1 MLAHRYQKLSLEVSM
16 KVYLSISLVLISLIL
31 LIPGVTEPM
40 LTMTGTIE
48 KSQLVNTGKDMLT
61 QDLTEDSRANTRGI
75 LDVAASL
82 FGLDTLQGEVE
93 VFRNSRSI
101 IDIITALYQSHNF
114 VVALLVGLFSIVIP
128 TIKLITMLILLL
140 PVALSIKQ
148 RLRAIISVI
157 GKWSMADVFVVAI
170 IVAYMAGN
178 ASAGM
183 GDTLK
188 TQSQFEIGFYYFLG
202 YCIFSIASQMMI
214 DMTQTQKSQIIT
226 N

>member
-1 MLAHRYQKLSLEVSM
+1 M
-16 KVYLSISLVLISLIL
+16 KMYVSISLVLISLIL

-40 LTMTGTIE
+40 LTITGTIE
-48 KSQLVNTGKDMLT
+48 KSQLVDTGKDMLI

-75 LDVAASL
+75 LDIAASML
-82 FGLDTLQGEVE
+82 GLDTLDGEVE

-101 IDIITALYQSHNF
+101 IDTIAALYQSHHF
-114 VVALLVGLFSIVIP
+114 AVAMLVGLFSIVIP
-128 TIKLITMLILLL
+128 AVKLITMLILLL
-140 PVALSIKQ
+140 PVTPLIKQ
-148 RLRAIISVI
+148 RLSKMISVI

-170 IVAYMAGN
+170 IVTYMAGN

-183 GDTLK
+183 GDMLK

-214 DMTQTQKSQIIT
+214 DMTQTQKSQ
-226 N
+226 NASR

>member
-1 MLAHRYQKLSLEVSM
+1 M
-16 KVYLSISLVLISLIL
+16 KMYVSISLVLISLIL

-40 LTMTGTIE
+40 LTITGTIE
-48 KSQLVNTGKDMLT
+48 KSQLVDTGKDMLI

-75 LDVAASL
+75 LDIAASML
-82 FGLDTLQGEVE
+82 GLDTLEGEVE

-101 IDIITALYQSHNF
+101 IDTIAALYQSHHF
-114 VVALLVGLFSIVIP
+114 VVAMLVGLFSIVIP
-128 TIKLITMLILLL
+128 AVKLITMLILLL
-140 PVALSIKQ
+140 PVPPLIKQ
-148 RLRAIISVI
+148 RLSKMISVI

-170 IVAYMAGN
+170 IVTYMAGN

-183 GDTLK
+183 GDMLK

-214 DMTQTQKSQIIT
+214 DMTQTQRSQNT
-226 N
+226 AR

>member
-1 MLAHRYQKLSLEVSM
+1 M
-16 KVYLSISLVLISLIL
+16 KMYVSISLVLISLIL

-40 LTMTGTIE
+40 LTITGTIE
-48 KSQLVNTGKDMLT
+48 KSQLVDTGKDMLI

-75 LDVAASL
+75 LDIAASML
-82 FGLDTLQGEVE
+82 GLDTLEGEVE

-101 IDIITALYQSHNF
+101 IDTIAALYQSHHF
-114 VVALLVGLFSIVIP
+114 VVAMLVGLFSIVIP
-128 TIKLITMLILLL
+128 AVKLITMLILLL
-140 PVALSIKQ
+140 PVTPLIKQ
-148 RLRAIISVI
+148 RLSKMISVI

-170 IVAYMAGN
+170 IVTYMAGN

-183 GDTLK
+183 GDMLK

-214 DMTQTQKSQIIT
+214 DMTQMQKSQNT
-226 N
+226 AR

>member
-1 MLAHRYQKLSLEVSM
+1 M
-16 KVYLSISLVLISLIL
+16 KMYVSISLVLISLIL

-40 LTMTGTIE
+40 LTITGTIE
-48 KSQLVNTGKDMLT
+48 KSQLVDTGKDMLI

-75 LDVAASL
+75 LDIAASML
-82 FGLDTLQGEVE
+82 GLDTLDGEVE

-101 IDIITALYQSHNF
+101 IDTIAALYQSHHF
-114 VVALLVGLFSIVIP
+114 VVAMLIGLFSIVIP
-128 TIKLITMLILLL
+128 AVKLITMLILLL
-140 PVALSIKQ
+140 PVTPLIKQ
-148 RLRAIISVI
+148 RLSKMISVI

-170 IVAYMAGN
+170 IVTYMAGN

-183 GDTLK
+183 GDMLK

-214 DMTQTQKSQIIT
+214 DMTQEQKSQ
-226 N
+226 NASR

>member
-1 MLAHRYQKLSLEVSM
+1 M

-31 LIPGVTEPM
+31 LIPGVTKPM
-40 LTMTGTIE
+40 LTITGTIE
-48 KSQLVNTGKDMLT
+48 KSQLVDTGKDMLI

-75 LDVAASL
+75 LDIAASML
-82 FGLDTLQGEVE
+82 GLDTLDGEVE

-101 IDIITALYQSHNF
+101 IDTIAALYQSHHF
-114 VVALLVGLFSIVIP
+114 VVAMLVGLFSIVIP
-128 TIKLITMLILLL
+128 AVKLITMLILLL
-140 PVALSIKQ
+140 PVTPLIKQ
-148 RLRAIISVI
+148 RLSKMISVI

-170 IVAYMAGN
+170 IVTYMAGN

-183 GDTLK
+183 GDMLK

-214 DMTQTQKSQIIT
+214 DMTQEQKSQ
-226 N
+226 NASS

>member
-1 MLAHRYQKLSLEVSM
+1 M

-31 LIPGVTEPM
+31 LIPGVTKPM
-40 LTMTGTIE
+40 LTITGTIE
-48 KSQLVNTGKDMLT
+48 KSQLVDTGKDMLI

-75 LDVAASL
+75 LDIAASML
-82 FGLDTLQGEVE
+82 GLDTLDGEVE

-101 IDIITALYQSHNF
+101 IDTIAALYQSHHF
-114 VVALLVGLFSIVIP
+114 VVAMLVGLFSVVIP
-128 TIKLITMLILLL
+128 AVKLITMLILLL
-140 PVALSIKQ
+140 PVTPLIKQ
-148 RLRAIISVI
+148 RLSKMISVI

-170 IVAYMAGN
+170 IVTYMAGN

-183 GDTLK
+183 GDMLK

-214 DMTQTQKSQIIT
+214 DMTQTQRSQNT
-226 N
+226 AH

>member
-1 MLAHRYQKLSLEVSM
+1 M
-16 KVYLSISLVLISLIL
+16 KMYVSISLVLISLIL

-40 LTMTGTIE
+40 LTITGTIE
-48 KSQLVNTGKDMLT
+48 KSQLVDTGKDMLI

-75 LDVAASL
+75 LDIAASML
-82 FGLDTLQGEVE
+82 GLDTLEGEVE

-101 IDIITALYQSHNF
+101 IDTISALYQSHHF
-114 VVALLVGLFSIVIP
+114 VVAMLVGLFSIVIP
-128 TIKLITMLILLL
+128 AVKLITMLILLL
-140 PVALSIKQ
+140 PVPPLIKQ
-148 RLRAIISVI
+148 RLSKMISGI

-170 IVAYMAGN
+170 IVTYMAGN

-183 GDTLK
+183 GDMLK

-214 DMTQTQKSQIIT
+214 DMTQTQKSQ
-226 N
+226 NASR

>member
-1 MLAHRYQKLSLEVSM
+1 M

-31 LIPGVTEPM
+31 LIPGVTKPM
-40 LTMTGTIE
+40 LTITGTIE
-48 KSQLVNTGKDMLT
+48 KSQLVDTGKDMLI

-75 LDVAASL
+75 LDIAASML
-82 FGLDTLQGEVE
+82 GLDTLDGEVE

-101 IDIITALYQSHNF
+101 IDTIAALYQSHHF
-114 VVALLVGLFSIVIP
+114 VVAMLIGLFSIVIP
-128 TIKLITMLILLL
+128 AVKLITMLILLL
-140 PVALSIKQ
+140 PVTPLIKQ
-148 RLRAIISVI
+148 RLSKMISVI

-170 IVAYMAGN
+170 IVTYMAGN

-183 GDTLK
+183 GDMLK

-214 DMTQTQKSQIIT
+214 DMTQTQKSQ
-226 N
+226 NASR

>member
-1 MLAHRYQKLSLEVSM
+1 M

-31 LIPGVTEPM
+31 LIPGVTKPM
-40 LTMTGTIE
+40 LTITGTIE
-48 KSQLVNTGKDMLT
+48 KSQLVDTGKDMLI

-75 LDVAASL
+75 LDIAASML
-82 FGLDTLQGEVE
+82 GLDTLDGEVE

-101 IDIITALYQSHNF
+101 IDTIAALYQSHHF
-114 VVALLVGLFSIVIP
+114 VVAMLIGLFSIVIP
-128 TIKLITMLILLL
+128 AVKLITMLILLL
-140 PVALSIKQ
+140 PVTPLIKQ
-148 RLRAIISVI
+148 RLSKMISVI

-170 IVAYMAGN
+170 IVTYMAGN

-183 GDTLK
+183 GDMLK

-214 DMTQTQKSQIIT
+214 DMTQTQRSQSASR
-226 N
+226 

>member
-1 MLAHRYQKLSLEVSM
+1 M

-31 LIPGVTEPM
+31 LIPGVTKPM
-40 LTMTGTIE
+40 LTITGTIE
-48 KSQLVNTGKDMLT
+48 KSQLVDTGKDMLI

-75 LDVAASL
+75 LDIAASML
-82 FGLDTLQGEVE
+82 GLDTLDGEVE

-101 IDIITALYQSHNF
+101 IDTIAALYQSHHF
-114 VVALLVGLFSIVIP
+114 VVAMLIGLFSIVIP
-128 TIKLITMLILLL
+128 AVKLITMLILLL
-140 PVALSIKQ
+140 PVTPLIKQ
-148 RLRAIISVI
+148 RLSKMISVI

-170 IVAYMAGN
+170 IVTYMAGN

-183 GDTLK
+183 GDMLK

-214 DMTQTQKSQIIT
+214 DMTQEQKSQ
-226 N
+226 NASR

>member
-114 VVALLVGLFSIVIP
+114 VVAILVGLFSIVIP

-140 PVALSIKQ
+140 PVASSIKQ
-148 RLRAIISVI
+148 RLRTMISVI

>member
-1 MLAHRYQKLSLEVSM
+1 MLAHRSQKLSLEVSM

-140 PVALSIKQ
+140 PVAPSIKQ
-148 RLRAIISVI
+148 RLSKMMSVI

>member
-1 MLAHRYQKLSLEVSM
+1 M
-16 KVYLSISLVLISLIL
+16 KMYVSISLVLISLIL

-40 LTMTGTIE
+40 LTITGTIE
-48 KSQLVNTGKDMLT
+48 KSQLVDTGKDMLI

-75 LDVAASL
+75 LDIAASML
-82 FGLDTLQGEVE
+82 GLDTLEGEVE

-101 IDIITALYQSHNF
+101 IDTISALYQSHHF
-114 VVALLVGLFSIVIP
+114 VVAMLVGLFSIVIP
-128 TIKLITMLILLL
+128 AVKLITMLILLL
-140 PVALSIKQ
+140 PVTPLIKQ
-148 RLRAIISVI
+148 RLSKMISVI

-170 IVAYMAGN
+170 IVTYMAGN

-183 GDTLK
+183 GDMLK

-214 DMTQTQKSQIIT
+214 DMTQMQKSQNT
-226 N
+226 AR

>member
-1 MLAHRYQKLSLEVSM
+1 M

-31 LIPGVTEPM
+31 LIPGVTKPM
-40 LTMTGTIE
+40 LTITGTIE
-48 KSQLVNTGKDMLT
+48 KSQLVDTGKDMLI

-75 LDVAASL
+75 LDIAASML
-82 FGLDTLQGEVE
+82 GLDTLDGEIE

-101 IDIITALYQSHNF
+101 IDTIAALYQSHHF
-114 VVALLVGLFSIVIP
+114 VVAMLVGLFSIVIP
-128 TIKLITMLILLL
+128 AVKLITMLILLL
-140 PVALSIKQ
+140 PVTPLIKQ
-148 RLRAIISVI
+148 RLSKMISVI

-170 IVAYMAGN
+170 IVTYMAGN

-183 GDTLK
+183 GDMLK

-214 DMTQTQKSQIIT
+214 DMTQTQKSQ
-226 N
+226 NASR

>member
-1 MLAHRYQKLSLEVSM
+1 M

-48 KSQLVNTGKDMLT
+48 KSQLLDTGKDMLT
-61 QDLTEDSRANTRGI
+61 QNLTEDSRANTRGI

-82 FGLDTLQGEVE
+82 FGLDTLEGEVE

-101 IDIITALYQSHNF
+101 IDTIVALYQSHNLI
-114 VVALLVGLFSIVIP
+114 VAMLMGLFSIVIP
-128 TIKLITMLILLL
+128 AVKLITMLILLL
-140 PVALSIKQ
+140 PVPQRIKQ
-148 RLRAIISVI
+148 QLNSMIGAI

-170 IVAYMAGN
+170 IVTYMAGN

-183 GDTLK
+183 GDMLK

-214 DMTQTQKSQIIT
+214 DMTQTRKSQSTFVNIDD
-226 N
+226 